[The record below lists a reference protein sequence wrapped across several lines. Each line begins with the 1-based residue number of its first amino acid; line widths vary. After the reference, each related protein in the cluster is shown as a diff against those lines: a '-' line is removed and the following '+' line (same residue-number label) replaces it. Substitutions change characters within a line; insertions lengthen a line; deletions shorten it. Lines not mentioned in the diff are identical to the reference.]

1 MKPLNP
7 SGATM
12 VRKLLLIILV
22 IAGVAWIRWNFS
34 VPNAAS
40 VRQTGVEFAVDLT
53 ELPIGATLKGAT
65 FGDDDVIRI
74 AAIPSLGT
82 VVLAES
88 RVTYRGLESLSA
100 LKRLHT
106 LDLSD
111 TLLTGEA
118 MDAVAQLSRLK
129 NLRLAGCPWLKD
141 EHLASLVALKKLE
154 RLELSSPSITPVGLA
169 QLSQLPA
176 LQELTV
182 GVCAAIDDEAVEH
195 LASLTQLKQLTLP
208 DTAFTSRGYAELCQ
222 QLPSVKMNV
231 PPESLTDLREVAQRG
246 TFGVSSSGI
255 VDGFGQKRNRDDSYG
270 PLLPG
275 DLTVVGRQKGLKFLG
290 LGGGITDEMFL
301 ELGPLP
307 QLEWLALGPTR
318 ITDEGLQRVAGFPS
332 LKRLVM
338 FQTEITGPGL
348 KNLKH
353 TPNLTYLEIR
363 TRQGDEVLEH
373 LAPLQEL
380 DTLGIRAPITDEELN
395 RMPVLAKLTQAYF
408 RDSQVRGPGIAGL
421 SKQPGLISLGV
432 GGGLVDDTA
441 IEHIAKLTSLRWVGL
456 GGTRVTEEGKARLRN
471 LCPKLE
477 VR

>member
-1 MKPLNP
+1 MAK
-7 SGATM
+7 
-12 VRKLLLIILV
+12 KLLLVALV
-22 IAGVAWIRWNFS
+22 VAVVALGRSFVTFS
-34 VPNAAS
+34 GGQS
-40 VRQTGVEFAVDLT
+40 VKTTDMKFALDF
-53 ELPIGATLKGAT
+53 ENLPIGVTLKGAT

-208 DTAFTSRGYAELCQ
+208 DTGFTSRGYAELCQ
-222 QLPSVKMNV
+222 RLPGVKMNV
-231 PPESLTDLREVAQRG
+231 SPQSLTDLREVAQRG
-246 TFGVSSSGI
+246 TFSVSSSGI
-255 VDGFGQKRNRDDSYG
+255 VHGFGQNRNRDGTYG
-270 PLLPG
+270 KPLLPG
-275 DLTVVGRQKGLKFLG
+275 DLTVVGRQKGLRSLHI
-290 LGGGITDEMFL
+290 GGGITDEMFL

-307 QLEWLALGPTR
+307 ELESLQVLDSL
-318 ITDEGLQRVAGFPS
+318 ITADGLQQLAGFPS
-332 LKRLVM
+332 LKRLSM
-338 FQTEITGPGL
+338 FPTQIPGSGL
-348 KNLKH
+348 KHLKH
-353 TPNLTYLEIR
+353 TPGLTRLEFSTREGDGLLEYLW
-363 TRQGDEVLEH
+363 
-373 LAPLQEL
+373 PLQDLDEL
-380 DTLGIRAPITDEELN
+380 VIRAPITDEELT
-395 RMPVLAKLTQAYF
+395 RLPVLAKLRSAFF
-408 RDSQVRGPGIAGL
+408 RDFHVRGPGIESL
-421 SKQPGLISLGV
+421 SRQPSLISV
-432 GGGLVDDTA
+432 TFRDGLVDDTA
-441 IEHIAKLTSLRWVGL
+441 IDHIAKLTSLRFFGFL
-456 GGTRVTEEGKARLRN
+456 QENRMTDEGKARLRK
-471 LCPKLE
+471 LCPTLD